1 MNPQLE
7 AAWEIGQFFNQQHIE
22 YAIIGGIAVQRWG
35 TPRFTQDVDL
45 SIATPLIE
53 GSSALVHLITQH
65 FASRIENAEEF
76 ARTARVILIQAS
88 NGINVDI
95 SLALPGYED
104 VMLARTLIYEIEP
117 DKTIRIC
124 SAEDLIIHKAV
135 AGRPQDMRDIEGI
148 IYRHGEKLN
157 ITEIRYWLEQFA
169 LILDNQEVQMRFEHI
184 WQSYQ
189 DS

>member
-7 AAWEIGQFFNQQHIE
+7 AAWEIGQFFDQQRIE

-45 SIATPLIE
+45 SIATPLVE
-53 GSSALVHLITQH
+53 GSFALVQLITQH
-65 FASRIENAEEF
+65 FASRIENAEDF
-76 ARTARVILIQAS
+76 ARTARVILIKAS

-104 VMLARTLIYEIEP
+104 VMLGRVLEYEIEP
-117 DKTIRIC
+117 GKTIRIC

-135 AGRPQDMRDIEGI
+135 AGRPQDIRDIEGV

-157 ITEIRYWLEQFA
+157 VTEIRSWLEQFA
-169 LILDNQEVQMRFEHI
+169 NILDHAEIQMRFERI
-184 WQSYQ
+184 WQSYKET
-189 DS
+189 